1 MPCRKEGGD
10 VQAQS
15 APAVSVAVELPN
27 SLSPIAD
34 KQITMGMRLPPL
46 QGAREWLHGLNAP
59 AHAEASAQRP
69 TETSCADPRALPVR
83 GCRKTVW
90 VHPRGARKRGGIPEP
105 AWAVINSA
113 AAACG
118 CPSGGGEATT
128 VSVNVGAGRV
138 CLDASERPPSGYPSD
153 SQSWAAG
160 SEPTVATPCYLN
172 KAAQLCLCLFWM
184 DSRARERDV
193 MGRSGYQYYDYA
205 VDRLRH
211 RPGSPRRW
219 PRRDSGRCRAVG
231 GTTGH
236 GSGGGVARPHARAEC
251 RGAMARSSG
260 PGTGQLL
267 RLRT

>member
-1 MPCRKEGGD
+1 VSVSGSSRGTGPSALRPLHPTGGGVTGRTDTPPSGGLEARPSGGGDVMPCRKEGGD

-90 VHPRGARKRGGIPEP
+90 VHPSGARKRGGIPEP

-113 AAACG
+113 AATCG
-118 CPSGGGEATT
+118 CPGGGGEATT

-138 CLDASERPPSGYPSD
+138 
-153 SQSWAAG
+153 
-160 SEPTVATPCYLN
+160 
-172 KAAQLCLCLFWM
+172 
-184 DSRARERDV
+184 
-193 MGRSGYQYYDYA
+193 
-205 VDRLRH
+205 
-211 RPGSPRRW
+211 
-219 PRRDSGRCRAVG
+219 
-231 GTTGH
+231 
-236 GSGGGVARPHARAEC
+236 
-251 RGAMARSSG
+251 
-260 PGTGQLL
+260 
-267 RLRT
+267 

>member
-1 MPCRKEGGD
+1 MFVSGSSRGTGPSALRPLHPTGGGSRAGRIRHPPAGSRPRPSGGGDVMPCRKEGGD

-46 QGAREWLHGLNAP
+46 QGAREWLHGFNTP

-113 AAACG
+113 AATCG
-118 CPSGGGEATT
+118 CPGGGGGGDDCE
-128 VSVNVGAGRV
+128 
-138 CLDASERPPSGYPSD
+138 
-153 SQSWAAG
+153 
-160 SEPTVATPCYLN
+160 
-172 KAAQLCLCLFWM
+172 
-184 DSRARERDV
+184 RER
-193 MGRSGYQYYDYA
+193 R
-205 VDRLRH
+205 R
-211 RPGSPRRW
+211 GS
-219 PRRDSGRCRAVG
+219 SLIGCI
-231 GTTGH
+231 
-236 GSGGGVARPHARAEC
+236 
-251 RGAMARSSG
+251 
-260 PGTGQLL
+260 
-267 RLRT
+267 

>member
-1 MPCRKEGGD
+1 M
-10 VQAQS
+10 
-15 APAVSVAVELPN
+15 
-27 SLSPIAD
+27 
-34 KQITMGMRLPPL
+34 
-46 QGAREWLHGLNAP
+46 
-59 AHAEASAQRP
+59 
-69 TETSCADPRALPVR
+69 
-83 GCRKTVW
+83 
-90 VHPRGARKRGGIPEP
+90 
-105 AWAVINSA
+105 
-113 AAACG
+113 
-118 CPSGGGEATT
+118 
-128 VSVNVGAGRV
+128 
-138 CLDASERPPSGYPSD
+138 DASERPPSGYPSD

-236 GSGGGVARPHARAEC
+236 GSEG
-251 RGAMARSSG
+251 RGRSTPC
-260 PGTGQLL
+260 PGRVPRSDGWE
-267 RLRT
+267 LRTGDRSASSSSHLACASATVSGYRCMGRGWTRGGDERRFECDADRATRAPVDATRITGSYCERSPA